1 MENKEVDIE
10 KKHERIVISDLKEID
25 PNEVYPYPE
34 LRPRKDYDDFKGS
47 EEEKKKLEEEEKKKM
62 IEKKSQI
69 KNKSLGL
76 HYNINEEK
84 KKELE
89 STFGQIKLKI
99 DLSGK
104 PLILGDG
111 KIISLSAESF
121 TIYDSVLFKKIAEV
135 KFEKPIEPFFAIELD
150 NSDLIIACNNDDKMY
165 NYELLVY
172 RLKDQQ
178 YFLWQ
183 KIKEGGLG
191 LTAKYYI
198 TGHCSYTREY
208 HKIDYKIRELK
219 KISGNRFFCL
229 SNLGLKMYSI
239 NEKNEYSLVL
249 IEDELEDLGMIHE
262 VNENKFIFSVQKVHT
277 NYFYQTIEMYLGTM
291 EIKNATKEE
300 LDKKLALVK
309 EKGYQS
315 GKKGGYC
322 HKYNMFGFPIF
333 RGPEVE
339 EKEEIQVNFD
349 DELKKIIE
357 SLKYS
362 CSIKGT
368 QKYNSNSNLRLTDSI
383 IIKNKYLIMVIGV
396 NILVIDL
403 NEGKELKIYELLID
417 GIFEGNDSLFMA
429 DRFEIKKWSSAEDN
443 QFIFIIGKNVI
454 LVELTED
461 EKDIQLKILN
471 CSYFPN
477 IMNSR
482 NLKILSE
489 KNNKFCCLSEESR
502 SIFKKPDSNCTSCI
516 SIY

>member
-10 KKHERIVISDLKEID
+10 KKHERIDISDLKEID

-47 EEEKKKLEEEEKKKM
+47 EEEKKKLEEEEKKKI

-89 STFGQIKLKI
+89 STFRQMKLKI
-99 DLSGK
+99 ELSGK
-104 PLILGDG
+104 PQILRDG
-111 KIISLSAESF
+111 KIISLSTEGF
-121 TIYDSVLFKKIAEV
+121 TIYDSVLFKKIAEI
-135 KFEKPIEPFFAIELD
+135 KLEQPIKPEFAIELD
-150 NSDLIIACNNDDKMY
+150 NGDLIIACKNDDDNMY
-165 NYELLVY
+165 NYQLLVY
-172 RLKDQQ
+172 RFKDQQ
-178 YFLWQ
+178 YFLLQ

-198 TGHCSYTREY
+198 TGHCSYSRQY
-208 HKIDYKIRELK
+208 HKLDYKISELK

-229 SNLGLKMYSI
+229 SNTGLKMYSL

-277 NYFYQTIEMYLGTM
+277 NYFYSTIEMYLGTI
-291 EIKNATKEE
+291 ELKNATKEE

-362 CSIKGT
+362 CSIKAT
-368 QKYNSNSNLRLTDSI
+368 QKYNSNSNLQLSDSI
-383 IIKNKYLIMVIGV
+383 IIKNKYLIIVIGV
-396 NILVIDL
+396 NILIIDL
-403 NEGKELKIYELLID
+403 NEGKELKTYELLID
-417 GIFEGNDSLFMA
+417 GIFEGNDSLFMP
-429 DRFEIKKWSSAEDN
+429 DRIEMKKWCSAEDN
-443 QFIFIIGKNVI
+443 QFIFIIGKNAI
-454 LVELTED
+454 LVELTEV
-461 EKDIQLKILN
+461 ENDIQLKILN
-471 CSYFPN
+471 YSYFPN
-477 IMNSR
+477 IMNSQ

-502 SIFKKPDSNCTSCI
+502 SFYEKSNSNSI

>member
-1 MENKEVDIE
+1 
-10 KKHERIVISDLKEID
+10 
-25 PNEVYPYPE
+25 
-34 LRPRKDYDDFKGS
+34 
-47 EEEKKKLEEEEKKKM
+47 
-62 IEKKSQI
+62 
-69 KNKSLGL
+69 
-76 HYNINEEK
+76 
-84 KKELE
+84 
-89 STFGQIKLKI
+89 
-99 DLSGK
+99 
-104 PLILGDG
+104 
-111 KIISLSAESF
+111 
-121 TIYDSVLFKKIAEV
+121 
-135 KFEKPIEPFFAIELD
+135 
-150 NSDLIIACNNDDKMY
+150 
-165 NYELLVY
+165 
-172 RLKDQQ
+172 
-178 YFLWQ
+178 
-183 KIKEGGLG
+183 
-191 LTAKYYI
+191 
-198 TGHCSYTREY
+198 
-208 HKIDYKIRELK
+208 
-219 KISGNRFFCL
+219 
-229 SNLGLKMYSI
+229 MYSL

-277 NYFYQTIEMYLGTM
+277 NYFYSTTEMYLGMM

-368 QKYNSNSNLRLTDSI
+368 QKYNSNSNLRLSDSI

-403 NEGKELKIYELLID
+403 NEGIELKRYELLID
-417 GIFEGNDSLFMA
+417 GIFEGNDSLFMV
-429 DRFEIKKWSSAEDN
+429 DRIEMKKWSSAEDN
-443 QFIFIIGKNVI
+443 QFIFIIGKNAI

-471 CSYFPN
+471 YSYFPN
-477 IMNSR
+477 IMNSK

-489 KNNKFCCLSEESR
+489 KNNKFCCLGEESR
-502 SIFKKPDSNCTSCI
+502 RFYEKSDSNFI